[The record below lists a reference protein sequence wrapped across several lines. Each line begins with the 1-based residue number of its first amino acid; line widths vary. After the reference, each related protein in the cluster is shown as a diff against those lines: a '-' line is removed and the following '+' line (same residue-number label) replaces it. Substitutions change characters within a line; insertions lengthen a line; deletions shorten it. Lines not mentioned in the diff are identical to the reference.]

1 MIIIEGLD
9 GTGKTTLKEGLL
21 SYGFRSFHFDYDIV
35 TSNIFDKYCKII
47 SGSDKQTVLD
57 RSYISE
63 IVYGNVIRKHSRISY
78 SQLDELAC
86 QCAKKGSIIVYLHAP
101 KNVLLSR
108 RLRDRN
114 DTKMLQ
120 EYYDKLCE
128 EYVSLMQRLSQY
140 LPVLWLDTTDSQ
152 QKTLDSVCKF
162 YQEQSF
168 DLVYAGNISRDKYID
183 TGNEYWGGSGFHSAI
198 ASALFGEKK
207 VGVISGVGEDFDE
220 EIFRILGIINI
231 NGKIKGEKCNV
242 FQTDSVNSS
251 FKLSGE
257 CYLPYPSITKR
268 IFTHHLHISLR
279 KGVPIEDIIS
289 NPMVRFDSLSV
300 DVMYSSIDYAIDMIC
315 RFKEQISMI
324 FCNLKEYKQ
333 IKKHISTILTIVT
346 NEHRPVMLWKD
357 GILQQM
363 FIVPFCDKIIRTD
376 GAGDSFIGGF
386 LSIPRRMNLRDNI
399 VRGIAMSWAAVACE
413 RRYKL
418 THKELSYALKM
429 VEDTN
434 TKSIKKVPRHIIVI
448 GNPCSGK
455 TAFTDYMID
464 YFSNYY
470 ISIDDYGAL
479 YDVFMLDDGIRSNSS
494 IIETLND
501 FKLKG
506 KAKRVTDEY
515 LNLYER
521 STLDSSLYTILNS
534 NGGHDICRPELWD
547 IILEESL
554 LQCSNE
560 KNYIF
565 QLSRGTDQQYMCYKS
580 ISKYHVY
587 DAALLTIIRKLNCPD
602 NEILI
607 VNLTASYETRILRN
621 KHRALYGGHYVSDV
635 AMKNIYAEDILAQ
648 IYFDKSGI
656 FTIDTFDIPYI
667 TIDNSLDTDN
677 ISKRFFEITK
687 IVLDQYNKLLGE

>member
-21 SYGFRSFHFDYDIV
+21 SYGFKSYHFDYDII
-35 TSNIFDKYCKII
+35 TTNIFDKYCKII

-57 RSYISE
+57 RSFISE

-86 QCAKKGSIIVYLHAP
+86 QCAKQGSIIVYLYAP

-108 RLRDRN
+108 RLRDIN

-120 EYYDKLCE
+120 DYYDKLCE
-128 EYVSLMQRLSQY
+128 EYVLLMQRLSHY

-152 QKTLDSVCKF
+152 QETLDSVCKF

-198 ASALFGEKK
+198 ASALLGEKK

-231 NGKIKGEKCNV
+231 NGKIKKERCNV

-257 CYLPYPSITKR
+257 CYLPYPSVPER
-268 IFTHHLHISLR
+268 IFAHHLHISLR
-279 KGVPIEDIIS
+279 KGVPVEDILS
-289 NPMVRFDSLSV
+289 DPMVRFDSLSV
-300 DVMYSSIDYAIDMIC
+300 DVMYSSIDYAIDMIY
-315 RFKEQISMI
+315 RFKERISMI
-324 FCNLKEYKQ
+324 FCNLKEYEQ
-333 IKKHISTILTIVT
+333 IKEHISTILTIVT
-346 NEHRPVMLWKD
+346 NEHRPVMLWKA

-363 FIVPFCDKIIRTD
+363 FIVPFCDKIVRTD

-386 LSIPRRMNLRDNI
+386 LSIPRRMNLHDNI
-399 VRGIAMSWAAVACE
+399 VRGIAMSWVAVACE
-413 RRYKL
+413 RRYEL
-418 THKELSYALKM
+418 THKELSYAIKM

-434 TKSIKKVPRHIIVI
+434 IKSIKKVPRHIIVI

-464 YFSNYY
+464 YFSDYY
-470 ISIDDYGAL
+470 KSVDDYSAL
-479 YDVFMLDDGIRSNSS
+479 YDVFMLDDCIRSTSNTL
-494 IIETLND
+494 ETLND
-501 FKLKG
+501 FKFKG
-506 KAKRVTDEY
+506 RAKKVVEEY
-515 LNLYER
+515 LSLYER
-521 STLDSSLYTILNS
+521 GALESSLYTISNS

-554 LQCSNE
+554 LHCYNE
-560 KNYIF
+560 KNYII
-565 QLSRGTDQQYMCYKS
+565 QLSRGTDQQYMRYKS
-580 ISKYHVY
+580 ISKYQVY
-587 DAALLTIIRKLNCPD
+587 DDALLTIIKKLNCPD

-607 VNLTASYETRILRN
+607 VNLTANYETRALRN
-621 KHRALYGGHYVSDV
+621 KHRVLCGGHYVSEV
-635 AMKNIYAEDILAQ
+635 AMKSIYAEDVFTQ
-648 IYFDKSGI
+648 RCPDKSGV
-656 FTIDTFDIPYI
+656 FTIDTFAIPYI
-667 TIDNSLDTDN
+667 TIDNSLETDN
-677 ISKRFFEITK
+677 INKRFFEIIQ
-687 IVLDQYNKLLGE
+687 IVLNQYNNLFDY